1 MVAIGKTMEVLPN
14 DLNGFRIH
22 MVGIKGTG
30 MTALAQLLCSRGAI
44 ITGSDVKD
52 VFYTDE
58 ILKNLSIDVTLFNEA
73 NIKDDINLVIH
84 SAAYT
89 FDENVE
95 LKETLKKNI
104 PHLSYPQALGE
115 FSLHSYSCGVCG
127 VHGKTTTTGMAGTI
141 LKELGLSVSTLA
153 GSSIASF
160 GSSCIML
167 GGDKYFVAETC
178 EYNRHFLNFHPKE
191 IILTSVEEDH
201 QDCYP
206 TYESILTAFL
216 NYIDRLPEM
225 GKVFY
230 CADDKGAREVATLS
244 FSSRPD
250 LMFIAY
256 GENAIGD
263 YKLKIIGIKDER
275 LYFSLAGFAGEFSLP
290 VPGKYNALNATAAI
304 ALSLSLLQREK
315 KEITIEDLGL
325 IRRAISKYTGA
336 KRRFELIGKV
346 NNIIFLDDY
355 AHHPTAIKALLK
367 GLKEFYPTRRIIAD
381 FMPHTYSRTASLL
394 NEFADSFMDADIVIL
409 HKIYASAR
417 EVYNGGVTGETLF
430 EKTKKVKRGVHF
442 FSEVLDASDFVLQ
455 TLKEGDLFVT
465 IGAGD
470 NWQLAKKVLSQLE
483 NSLGKTLVRH

>member
-1 MVAIGKTMEVLPN
+1 MEKSLLPN
-14 DLNGFRIH
+14 NLSGFRIH

-30 MTALAQLLCSRGAI
+30 MTALAQLLVSRGAV

-58 ILKNLSIDVTLFNEA
+58 ILKNLSIEVTLFDDE
-73 NIKDDINLVIH
+73 NIKDDIKLVIY

-89 FDENVE
+89 FDSNIE
-95 LKETLKKNI
+95 LKATLKKNI
-104 PHLSYPQALGE
+104 AHLSYPEALGQ
-115 FSLHSYSCGVCG
+115 FSRHSYSCGVCG
-127 VHGKTTTTGMAGTI
+127 VHGKTTTTGMVGTI
-141 LKELGLSVSTLA
+141 LKELGLSASTLA
-153 GSSIASF
+153 GSSITSF
-160 GSSCIML
+160 GSSCVML

-191 IILTSVEEDH
+191 IILTSIEGDH

-216 NYIDRLPEM
+216 TYINSLPEM

-230 CADDKGAREVATLS
+230 CEDDKGAREAARLS

-250 LMFIAY
+250 LRFIAY

-263 YKLKIIGIKDER
+263 YGLKITGIRDEK
-275 LYFSLAGFAGEFSLP
+275 LHFSLSGFAGEFSLP
-290 VPGKYNALNATAAI
+290 IPGKYNALNATVAI
-304 ALSLSLLQREK
+304 ALSLSLLQKEK
-315 KEITIEDLGL
+315 EEITIEDLGV

-346 NNIIFLDDY
+346 KDIVFLDDY

-381 FMPHTYSRTASLL
+381 FMPHTYSRTEALL
-394 NEFADSFMDADIVIL
+394 DDFANSFNDADIVIL

-417 EVYNGGVTGETLF
+417 EVYNGGVTGEVLF
-430 EKTKKVKRGVHF
+430 EKTKRNKKNVHF
-442 FSEVLDASDFVLQ
+442 FSEVLEAKTFVLEI
-455 TLKEGDLFVT
+455 LKEGDLFVT

-470 NWQLAKKVLSQLE
+470 NWQL
-483 NSLGKTLVRH
+483 GKAVILDLKNNLQNIVMTQ

>member
-1 MVAIGKTMEVLPN
+1 MKESVLPK
-14 DLNGFRIH
+14 DIHGFRIH

-30 MTALAQLLCSRGAI
+30 MTALAQLLSSGGAI

-52 VFYTDE
+52 IFYTDE
-58 ILKNLSIDVTLFNEA
+58 ILKNLSIDVTLFDEA
-73 NIKDDINLVIH
+73 NIKDDIDLVIY

-89 FDENVE
+89 FDSNVE
-95 LKETLKKNI
+95 LKATLKKNLSY
-104 PHLSYPQALGE
+104 LSYPEALGE
-115 FSLHSYSCGVCG
+115 FSAHSYSCGVCG
-127 VHGKTTTTGMAGTI
+127 VHGKTTTTGMVGTI
-141 LKELGLSVSTLA
+141 LKELGLQASALA

-160 GSSCIML
+160 GSSCVML
-167 GGDKYFVAETC
+167 QGKKYFVAETC

-191 IILTSVEEDH
+191 IILTSVEGDH

-216 NYIDRLPEM
+216 TYIDKLPEM

-230 CADDKGAREVATLS
+230 CEDDKGAREATRLS

-250 LMFIAY
+250 LRFIGY

-263 YKLKIIGIKDER
+263 YRLKITGIEDEK
-275 LYFSLAGFAGEFSLP
+275 LHFSLSGFAGDFYLP
-290 VPGKYNALNATAAI
+290 IPGKYNALNATAAI
-304 ALSLSLLQREK
+304 ALSLSLLQKEK
-315 KEITIEDLGL
+315 NEITIEDLGI

-336 KRRFELIGKV
+336 KRRFELIGNAK
-346 NNIIFLDDY
+346 NIVFLDDY

-381 FMPHTYSRTASLL
+381 FMPHTYSRTAALL
-394 NEFADSFMDADIVIL
+394 DEFANSFNDADIVVL

-417 EVYNGGVTGETLF
+417 EMYAGGITGYTLF
-430 EKTKKVKRGVHF
+430 ERTKKNKKEVYF
-442 FSEVLDASDFVLQ
+442 FSEVLEAKDFVLK

-470 NWQLAKKVLSQLE
+470 NWQLGKKILSELE
-483 NSLGKTLVRH
+483 S

>member
-1 MVAIGKTMEVLPN
+1 MKQSVLPSN
-14 DLNGFRIH
+14 LNGCKIH
-22 MVGIKGTG
+22 LVGIKGTG
-30 MTALAQLLCSRGAI
+30 MTALTQLLVNRGAI

-58 ILKNLSIDVTLFNEA
+58 ILKNLSVTVTLFDET
-73 NIKDDINLVIH
+73 NIKDDINLVIY

-89 FDENVE
+89 FDSNVE

-104 PHLSYPQALGE
+104 AHLSYPEALGE
-115 FSLHSYSCGVCG
+115 LSLHSYSCGVCG
-127 VHGKTTTTGMAGTI
+127 VHGKTTTTGMVGTI
-141 LKELGLSVSTLA
+141 LRELGLSASTLA
-153 GSSIASF
+153 GSSITSF
-160 GSSCIML
+160 GSSCVML
-167 GGDKYFVAETC
+167 GGEKYFIAETC

-191 IILTSVEEDH
+191 IILTSIEEDH

-216 NYIDRLPEM
+216 TYINSLPEM

-230 CADDKGAREVATLS
+230 CEDDKGAREAARLS

-250 LMFIAY
+250 LRFIGY

-263 YKLKIIGIKDER
+263 YALKINGIKDER
-275 LYFSLAGFAGEFSLP
+275 LHFSLSGFAGDFSLP
-290 VPGKYNALNATAAI
+290 SPGKYNALNATAAI
-304 ALSLSLLQREK
+304 ALSLSILQKEK
-315 KEITIEDLGL
+315 SEITIEDLGV

-346 NNIIFLDDY
+346 KNIVFLDDY

-381 FMPHTYSRTASLL
+381 FMPHTYSRTVALL
-394 NEFADSFMDADIVIL
+394 DEFANSFNDADIVIL

-417 EVYNGGVTGETLF
+417 EVYKGGIKGETLF
-430 EKTKKVKRGVHF
+430 EKTKKNKKNVYF
-442 FSEVLDASDFVLQ
+442 FSEVLEAKDFVLEI
-455 TLKEGDLFVT
+455 LKEGDLFVT

-470 NWQLAKKVLSQLE
+470 NWQLGKNVLSELE
-483 NSLGKTLVRH
+483 NSLHNAAIKH

>member
-1 MVAIGKTMEVLPN
+1 MEVLPN
-14 DLNGFRIH
+14 NLNGFRIH

-30 MTALAQLLCSRGAI
+30 MTALTQLLISRGAVV
-44 ITGSDVKD
+44 TGSDVED

-58 ILKNLSIDVTLFNEA
+58 ILKNLSIEVTSFDEA
-73 NIKDDINLVIH
+73 NIKDDIKLVVY

-89 FDENVE
+89 FESNVE

-104 PHLSYPQALGE
+104 SHLSYPQALGE

-127 VHGKTTTTGMAGTI
+127 VHGKTTTTGMVGTI
-141 LKELGLSVSTLA
+141 LKELGLPASTLA
-153 GSSIASF
+153 GSSITSF
-160 GSSCIML
+160 GSSCVML
-167 GGDKYFVAETC
+167 GGEKYFVAETC

-201 QDCYP
+201 QDYYP

-216 NYIDRLPEM
+216 NYIDSLPEM

-230 CADDKGAREVATLS
+230 CADDEGAREAATLS

-263 YKLKIIGIKDER
+263 YKLNIHGIKDEK
-275 LYFSLAGFAGEFSLP
+275 LYFSLSGFAGEFSLP
-290 VPGKYNALNATAAI
+290 MPGTYNALNATAAI
-304 ALSLSLLQREK
+304 AFSLNLLKQEK
-315 KEITIEDLGL
+315 GEITVEDLGL

-336 KRRFELIGKV
+336 KRRFEFIGKI
-346 NNIIFLDDY
+346 NNIVFLDDY

-381 FMPHTYSRTASLL
+381 FMSHTYSRTVALL
-394 NEFADSFMDADIVIL
+394 DEFASSFKDADIVIL
-409 HKIYASAR
+409 HKIYSSAR
-417 EVYNGGVTGETLF
+417 EVYNGTVTGETLF
-430 EKTKKVKRGVHF
+430 EKVKKNKKEVYF
-442 FSEVLDASDFVLQ
+442 FSEVLDAKDFVLQ

-470 NWQLAKKVLSQLE
+470 NWQLGKNVLSQLE
-483 NSLGKTLVRH
+483 NLSNKTAKY